1 MRAEHPRHAFVE
13 QATEQQGD
21 LPPQSVPVNMYEAG
35 DAIVIVAPLPA
46 VAPDD
51 VTITVDGA
59 SVVIEA
65 ALRSAAPKDYLL
77 HEWRYGGYRR
87 ELTLPAGYGSSGE
100 ASLANGQLA
109 VRILR
114 DDSVGSTGSSGA
126 VVIRP
131 VAP

>member
-1 MRAEHPRHAFVE
+1 MRPEHPRHAFVE
-13 QATEQQGD
+13 QATEQQGE

-87 ELTLPAGYGSSGE
+87 EVSLPAGYGGAGE

-114 DDSVGSTGSSGA
+114 DDSAGSGSSGP